1 MSKSHAVLLPQ
12 RLDDELWELPVGT
25 VAGMRVPARVFAD
38 AELLAAI
45 ELDRSLEQLA
55 NVATLP
61 GIVEASLAM
70 PDIHQGYGF
79 PVGGVAATDASEG
92 VVSPGGVGYDINCG
106 VRLLALPLSYDELGN
121 RREALVHELSRRVP
135 VGTGGRGA
143 QEGVRGAHLDRVLSL
158 GPRALL
164 EDLGVGSED
173 ELAFTESGGCLEG
186 ADPAAVSARAR
197 ERGAGQIGTLGSGNH
212 FLELQ
217 RISDVYDGAAAAAF
231 GLRRGQIT
239 LLIHSGSRG
248 LGHQVCTDFVKR
260 MDARLGHYG
269 IELPDR
275 QLSCAPIGSAEG
287 RAYLRA
293 MAGAANFA
301 WANRAALA
309 HRVREAVR
317 SVLGRE
323 AAGGTRQVYD
333 VAHNVAKLEEHAG
346 QRVCVHRKGATRA
359 FPPGHPEI
367 PVEYAEVGQPVF
379 IPGSMGTASYVL
391 AGRARSME
399 RSFGTTCHG
408 AGRRMSRTAVR
419 KAVDGGELRRQ
430 LEAEGIAVRALSARG
445 LAEEAPEAYKDVDRV
460 VEIVERAGLA
470 ARVVRL
476 RPIGVV
482 KG

>member
-1 MSKSHAVLLPQ
+1 MSEIAQ
-12 RLDDELWELPVGT
+12 IDDELWELPVGT

-45 ELDRSLEQLA
+45 EQDRSLEQLA

-61 GIVEASLAM
+61 GIVDASLAM

-79 PVGGVAATDASEG
+79 PVGGVAATDAVDG
-92 VVSPGGVGYDINCG
+92 VISPGGVGYDINCG
-106 VRLLALPLSYDELGN
+106 VRLLALPVDFDELGN
-121 RREALVHELSRRVP
+121 RRERLVHELSRRVP

-143 QEGVRGAHLDRVLSL
+143 SEGVRGASLDRVLSL

-164 EDLGVGSED
+164 QDLGMGSEE

-186 ADPAAVSARAR
+186 ADPAAVSPRAR
-197 ERGAGQIGTLGSGNH
+197 ERGGGQIGTLGSGNH

-217 RISDVYDGAAAAAF
+217 RVDDVLSEEAADAF
-231 GLRRGQIT
+231 GLRQGQVT
-239 LLIHSGSRG
+239 VLIHSGSRG

-287 RAYLRA
+287 RDYLRA
-293 MAGAANFA
+293 MAAAANFA

-309 HRVREAVR
+309 HRVRESVS
-317 SVLGRE
+317 SVLGGE
-323 AAGGTRQVYD
+323 VATGTRTVYD
-333 VAHNVAKLEEHAG
+333 VAHNVAKLEEHG
-346 QRVCVHRKGATRA
+346 GRTVCVHRKGATRA
-359 FPPGHPEI
+359 FPPGHDEI
-367 PVEYAEVGQPVF
+367 PQEYRSVGQPVF
-379 IPGSMGTASYVL
+379 IPGSMGTASFVL
-391 AGRARSME
+391 AGRPGAME

-419 KAVDGGELRRQ
+419 KAVDGGELRRR
-430 LEAEGIAVRALSARG
+430 LEDAGVTVRALSARG

>member
-1 MSKSHAVLLPQ
+1 MSEIAQ
-12 RLDDELWELPVGT
+12 IDDELWELPVGT
-25 VAGMRVPARVFAD
+25 VPGMRAPARVFAD

-45 ELDRSLEQLA
+45 EQDRSLEQLA

-61 GIVEASLAM
+61 GIVEAALAM

-79 PVGGVAATDASEG
+79 PVGGIAATDASSG
-92 VVSPGGVGYDINCG
+92 VISPGGVGYDINCG
-106 VRLLALPLSYDELGN
+106 VRLLALPLEYEELKGD
-121 RREALVHELSRRVP
+121 RRERVVHELSRRVP
-135 VGTGGRGA
+135 VGTGGKGA
-143 QEGVRGAHLDRVLSL
+143 REGLKGANLDRVLAR

-164 EDLGVGSED
+164 EDLGIGSEA
-173 ELAFTESGGCLEG
+173 ELSFTESGGCLDG
-186 ADPAAVSARAR
+186 ADPAAVSPRAR

-217 RISDVYDGAAAAAF
+217 RVEAIYESQAARSF
-231 GLRRGQIT
+231 GLRLGQLT
-239 LLIHSGSRG
+239 VLIHSGSRG

-275 QLSCAPIGSAEG
+275 QLSCAPIDSPEG
-287 RAYLRA
+287 QDYLEA
-293 MAGAANFA
+293 MAAAANFA

-309 HRVREAVR
+309 HRVRESVG
-317 SVLGRE
+317 SVLGQQ
-323 AAGGTRQVYD
+323 AAEGTKTVYD
-333 VAHNVAKLEEHAG
+333 VAHNVAKLEEHRGAT
-346 QRVCVHRKGATRA
+346 VCVHRKGATRA

-367 PVEYAEVGQPVF
+367 PPEYAESGQPVF

-391 AGRARSME
+391 AGRPGAMD

-408 AGRRMSRTAVR
+408 AGRQMSRTAVR
-419 KAVDGGELRRQ
+419 KAIDGGQLRRR
-430 LEAEGIAVRALSARG
+430 LEASGIVVRALSARG

-460 VEIVERAGLA
+460 VGIVERAGLA
-470 ARVVRL
+470 ARVARL
-476 RPIGVV
+476 KPVGVV

>member
-1 MSKSHAVLLPQ
+1 MSDGRATLSA
-12 RLDDELWELPVGT
+12 RRIDDELWELPVGT
-25 VAGMRVPARVFAD
+25 VPGMRVPARVFAD

-45 ELDRSLEQLA
+45 EQDRSLEQLA

-61 GIVEASLAM
+61 GVVDAALAM

-79 PVGGVAATDASEG
+79 PVGGVAATDSEEG
-92 VVSPGGVGYDINCG
+92 VISPGGVGYDINCG
-106 VRLLALPLSYDELGN
+106 VRLLALPLSFDELGD
-121 RREALVHELSRRVP
+121 RREPLVHEMSRRVP
-135 VGTGGRGA
+135 VGTGGKGSREGLRGA
-143 QEGVRGAHLDRVLSL
+143 SLDRVLSL

-164 EDLGVGSED
+164 DDLGIGSED
-173 ELAFTESGGCLEG
+173 ELHFTESGGCLEG
-186 ADPAAVSARAR
+186 ADPAAVSPRAR

-217 RISDVYDGAAAAAF
+217 RVSDVLDDHAASAF
-231 GLRRGQIT
+231 GLRAGQVT
-239 LLIHSGSRG
+239 VLIHSGSRG

-275 QLSCAPIGSAEG
+275 QLSCAPIGSPEG
-287 RAYLRA
+287 QDYLRA
-293 MAGAANFA
+293 MAAAANFA

-309 HRVREAVR
+309 HRVRESVG
-317 SVLGRE
+317 SVLGADVAR
-323 AAGGTRQVYD
+323 GTRTVYD
-333 VAHNVAKLEEHAG
+333 VAHNVAKLEEHG
-346 QRVCVHRKGATRA
+346 GRTVCVHRKGATRA
-359 FPPGHPEI
+359 FPAGHPEI
-367 PVEYAEVGQPVF
+367 PPEYAEVGQPVF
-379 IPGSMGTASYVL
+379 IPGSMGTASFVL
-391 AGRARSME
+391 AGRAGAME

-419 KAVDGGELRRQ
+419 KVVDGGALRRQ
-430 LEAEGIAVRALSARG
+430 LEAAGIVVRALSARG

-470 ARVVRL
+470 GRVVRL